1 MVRGAARR
9 PGLIVGLDCGG
20 SCWGIVYRID
30 GKSIESETSLIWD
43 REMATKSYVPRWL
56 KVRTETGTVRAI
68 GFVAD
73 RAYEH
78 YTNQLSLDETA
89 RIIATASGNLGTCL
103 DYLRSIL
110 ENLNK
115 CGITDEPL
123 ESLLA
128 LAEQKSSQDM

>member
-1 MVRGAARR
+1 
-9 PGLIVGLDCGG
+9 
-20 SCWGIVYRID
+20 
-30 GKSIESETSLIWD
+30 
-43 REMATKSYVPRWL
+43 MATRGYIPRWL

-78 YTNQLSLDETA
+78 YVKQRSLDETA
-89 RIIATASGNLGTCL
+89 QIIATASGKLGTCL

-110 ENLNK
+110 ENLDK

-123 ESLLA
+123 QKLLA
-128 LAEQKSSQDM
+128 LAEHKLGRDV